1 MESDVKLCKPFLTA
15 IFFSFAVTG
24 CSSDNAS
31 EKNFKNVLQNYYNS
45 LDKPATC
52 ISAGL
57 KFPYEK
63 KEIMDW
69 NIGGVSIE
77 DKLGALNDAGLIEQT
92 DNGYSLSSTGEKYH
106 DERNGFCYG
115 SIQVTE
121 ITNFTEPNT
130 MQGYTVSRVNYDLS
144 VNDRPDWSKNENLS
158 KIFNITESG
167 LKGGYGNTEPKHAM
181 MLIKTNKGWIT
192 EKEMK

>member
-1 MESDVKLCKPFLTA
+1 MKLCKSFLTA

-24 CSSDNAS
+24 CSSDQAS

-57 KFPYEK
+57 KFPYENQK
-63 KEIMDW
+63 TLDW
-69 NIGGVSIE
+69 NIGGASLE
-77 DKLGALNDAGLIEQT
+77 DKLGALNDAGLIEQAG
-92 DNGYSLSSTGEKYH
+92 DGYSLSSTGEKYY
-106 DERNGFCYG
+106 DGSGSFCYG

-121 ITNFTEPNT
+121 VTNFTEPNT
-130 MQGYTVSRVNYDLS
+130 MRGYTVSRVNYVLNVS
-144 VNDRPDWSKNENLS
+144 DRPEWSKNENLS
-158 KIFNITESG
+158 KIFKITESG

-181 MLIKTNKGWIT
+181 MLIKTNKGWVT
-192 EKEMK
+192 EKEM